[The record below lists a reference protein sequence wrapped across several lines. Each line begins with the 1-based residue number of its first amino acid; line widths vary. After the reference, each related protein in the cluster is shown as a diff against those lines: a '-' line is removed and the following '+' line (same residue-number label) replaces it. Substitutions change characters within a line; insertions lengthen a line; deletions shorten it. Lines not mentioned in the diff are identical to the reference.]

1 MKNLKKFYISKFFL
15 ALIAFTFLII
25 QQNALADRKSGPER
39 VAECNTDGTL
49 KNFLVAYPPGEI
61 FKDMEFDLSN
71 PTCQGIALQEYI
83 SLKALIT
90 SIDVAC
96 NKNTSPPSPFPTPI
110 KDFMIL
116 SKALLKISDKS
127 CNVVYSSFAPKF
139 AVSMAI
145 FGTIYGI
152 AFDTYKNVRVCGHD
166 WYGLDNENYT
176 NDKIGN
182 YQEIVNKEKDNG
194 SYSDNKYYRENF
206 HKGKEFS
213 DRVVGEETCID
224 PKTKEAQ
231 KYYFR
236 GLQQA
241 DYLCEKYNPVF
252 NDSNMIQEYKK
263 AYNCCL
269 NRRQNYICLEK
280 ETPMRDHIFCR
291 AGQKCSFPTN
301 RTISFEAYKRENNRL
316 ICAKSYSLC
325 PFNFSIAGGTV
336 YPDFFKD
343 GIMNPDGKYMPFKR
357 PENADGATMSNCNEK
372 SEIKNTD
379 CSLNQ
384 KKVGKIKNYCQY
396 YTHCTVVSPISYKPD
411 FKNLS
416 PYFSKACL
424 DSVGDSQ
431 NTQSNKSISYDPG
444 LGLGNQNTFSAPIV
458 QCVKETMENIF
469 KNIAGHS
476 KCVDGTYGNRNNIC
490 ENESYRDIPP
500 TGSLKWKKGNK
511 VKEVSLFEILQS
523 RLKNIITIFLV
534 LSVTFLGAKILILKV
549 DISNKKEI
557 LTYLL
562 KIGLVIYFVNGNAW
576 KDIFFDGIYRGSS
589 EISRIFFKINAVED
603 GKFKNLNT
611 DKTGYKCNFGSLFNE
626 SGEKVDT
633 TRSYPAGKDYLMVW
647 DTLDCKIM
655 QYLNYG
661 PTFDSGTIFA
671 LIIASFFTGGIGL
684 ILAFAIFILA
694 FSLIATVIRAMHIFI
709 SSAIAIIIYV
719 FVSPIII
726 PLILFEKTKGIFDA
740 WLTQLISFTLQP
752 IILFSFLAI
761 FITLSEKI
769 LYKDAIFD
777 NRNLVCQEHC
787 RDVNDKII
795 TDLNICKSST
805 SGSTK
810 YSDII
815 NPTELTPACILRIN
829 DFKKNN
835 GFAMLGI
842 YLPEVF
848 KLNNNKIL
856 LILKSALFLYVLLQM
871 VDQIPGI
878 TSSLTG
884 EIIDVKSVGGIEML
898 KKFTAGVRAIQ
909 KRAARSIQNQ
919 IPDPKKDDNK
929 EGDEKEKAT
938 DSAQGGDQEKP
949 AVDSAGEN
957 KS

>member
-1 MKNLKKFYISKFFL
+1 VNNQKKFYISKLFL
-15 ALIAFTFLII
+15 ALIALIFLIS
-25 QQNALADRKSGPER
+25 QQKAFADRKSGPER
-39 VAECNTDGTL
+39 ITECNSDGTL
-49 KNFLVAYPPGEI
+49 KDFLVTYPPGVI
-61 FKDMEFDLSN
+61 FRDMEFDLSN
-71 PTCQGIALQEYI
+71 PTCQGVALQAYI
-83 SLKALIT
+83 SVKGTIIAV
-90 SIDVAC
+90 DKAC
-96 NKNTSPPSPFPTPI
+96 NKNTSIPNPFPTPAH
-110 KDFMIL
+110 DFMVIAKSL
-116 SKALLKISDKS
+116 PKIRQPE
-127 CNVVYSSFAPKF
+127 CYPAYLGFAGTF
-139 AVSMAI
+139 ANSMI
-145 FGTIYGI
+145 IWTTIYLI

-166 WYGLDNENYT
+166 WYGLDTENYT
-176 NDKIGN
+176 NDKIGT
-182 YQEIVNKEKDNG
+182 YQENVNKEGSNG
-194 SYSDNKYYRENF
+194 SYDNNQSYRESF
-206 HKGKEFS
+206 HRGKEFS
-213 DRVVGEETCID
+213 DRAVGEETCID
-224 PKTKEAQ
+224 PKTNQPQ

-241 DYLCEKYNPVF
+241 DYLCEKYNPS
-252 NDSNMIQEYKK
+252 SNESSKFEEYKK

-269 NRRQNYICLEK
+269 RRRQNYICLEK
-280 ETPMRDHIFCR
+280 NSPMKDHIFCR

-301 RTISFEAYKRENNRL
+301 STISFEAYKRENNRL

-343 GIMNPDGKYMPFKR
+343 GIMTPDGIYRPFKGL
-357 PENADGATMSNCNEK
+357 ENADGTTETKCNEK
-372 SEIKNTD
+372 SEIRNSD
-379 CSLNQ
+379 CTLNQ

-431 NTQSNKSISYDPG
+431 NTQSNASTISYDPG
-444 LGLGNQNTFSAPIV
+444 LGLGSQNTFSAPIV

-476 KCVDGTYGNRNNIC
+476 KCVDGSYGNRNNIC
-490 ENESYRDIPP
+490 EDESYRDITP

-603 GKFKNLNT
+603 GKFKN
-611 DKTGYKCNFGSLFNE
+611 DKEDTTGYKCNFGSLFNE
-626 SGEKVDT
+626 SGEKVGT
-633 TRSYPAGKDYLMVW
+633 SRSYPAGKDYLMVW

-661 PTFDSGTIFA
+661 PSFDSGTIFA

-684 ILAFAIFILA
+684 TLAFAIFILA

-740 WLTQLISFTLQP
+740 WLTHLISFTLQP
-752 IILFSFLAI
+752 IVLFSFLAI

-769 LYKDAIFD
+769 LYKDAIFE
-777 NRNLVCQEHC
+777 NGNLVCQEHC
-787 RDVNDKII
+787 RDSSDTII
-795 TDLNICKSST
+795 TDLNKCKGT
-805 SGSTK
+805 SDAGKFTA
-810 YSDII
+810 II
-815 NPTELTPACILRIN
+815 NPTELTPACILRFN

-835 GFAMLGI
+835 AFAMLGI
-842 YLPEVF
+842 YLPEIF

-871 VDQIPGI
+871 IDQIPGI
-878 TSSLTG
+878 TTGLTG
-884 EIIDVKSVGGIEML
+884 QNIDVKSTGGFEML
-898 KKFTAGVRAIQ
+898 KKFTTGVRAIQ
-909 KRAARSIQNQ
+909 KRAARAVQKQ
-919 IPDPKKDDNK
+919 IPDGKKD
-929 EGDEKEKAT
+929 EEKENKDEAT
-938 DSAQGGDQEKP
+938 DSAQSSEKGNKSEP
-949 AVDSAGEN
+949 TNDSAGD
-957 KS
+957 SR